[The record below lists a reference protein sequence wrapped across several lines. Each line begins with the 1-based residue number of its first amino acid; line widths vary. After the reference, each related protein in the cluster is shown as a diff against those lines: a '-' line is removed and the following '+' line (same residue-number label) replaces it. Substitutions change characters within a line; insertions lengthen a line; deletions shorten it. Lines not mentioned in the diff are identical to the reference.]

1 MIWPY
6 VLLEAGNKFS
16 YENIIYS
23 VYECVFYVY
32 SGMHYEMLVTM
43 KLFLWGVL
51 LLQVSLTAT
60 SESQVSHSFST
71 QCRKIRDKS
80 HFVYKIYI
88 L

>member
-1 MIWPY
+1 MY
-6 VLLEAGNKFS
+6 TNVF
-16 YENIIYS
+16 
-23 VYECVFYVY
+23 FYVY

-71 QCRKIRDKS
+71 QYRKIRDRTLVFS
-80 HFVYKIYI
+80 YI
-88 L
+88 RVNKLRSTMKL

>member
-1 MIWPY
+1 MY
-6 VLLEAGNKFS
+6 YL
-16 YENIIYS
+16 
-23 VYECVFYVY
+23 YECVFYVY
-32 SGMHYEMLVTM
+32 SGIHYEMLVTM

-80 HFVYKIYI
+80 QI
-88 L
+88 LCIKPI